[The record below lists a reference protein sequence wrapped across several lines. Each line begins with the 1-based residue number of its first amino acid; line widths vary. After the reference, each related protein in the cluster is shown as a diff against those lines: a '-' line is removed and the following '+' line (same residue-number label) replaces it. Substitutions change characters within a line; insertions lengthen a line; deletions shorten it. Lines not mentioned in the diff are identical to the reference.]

1 MPIKTIQSNI
11 HDGWE
16 AIKLASIFDFKNGL
30 NKEKKYFGQ
39 GTPIINYMDVNRG
52 GGLYK
57 DNIFGRVEVNK
68 SELSRFNVKKGDVF
82 FTRTSETLDE
92 IGFSAVALDDF
103 QDTVFS
109 GFVLRA
115 RPKGEKL
122 VPGYAQYCFKAQ
134 SARKEIMEK
143 SSYTTRALT
152 SGTSLNHVNINL
164 PPLPEQKRIVVVLE
178 TWDQAIE
185 KLKRKIE
192 IKKEIKKGLMH
203 DLLTG
208 KTRLSGFS
216 GSWTKIKVGSIS
228 NVVSGGTPSTLNC
241 DYWENGHIPWMK
253 SGEINKIYVESTD
266 NFITNLG
273 LAESSAQLLPCN
285 SVLIALAGQ
294 GSTRGKVAINR
305 CELSTNQSVAAF
317 IPKND
322 LDYRFLFFD
331 LSRRYDELRSLS
343 AGDGGRGGL
352 NLMLLKN
359 LQIQLPELS
368 EQKAIAQVL
377 SIGDEEIQLLNKKL
391 NVLKDQKKYL
401 LNNLVTGAIRTSE
414 SLSISK

>member
-1 MPIKTIQSNI
+1 MPIKTKQSNI

-92 IGFSAVALDDF
+92 IGFSAVALDEF

-115 RPKGEKL
+115 RPKGKKL

-164 PPLPEQKRIVVVLE
+164 PPLPEQKRIVAVLE
-178 TWDQAIE
+178 TWDQTIE

-192 IKKEIKKGLMH
+192 AKKEIKKGLLQE
-203 DLLTG
+203 LLSG
-208 KTRLSGFS
+208 KTRIARHNDEWVNYELEDLLKPTSEKHNPVTDSDYFKCIELEHLQKGDSELLGFTDSNLQKSIKNVFKKGDVLFGKLRPYLRKFLRTEFDGVCSTEIWVLKSSKFIDSNYAYYLVQSAKFVNVANVSS
-216 GSWTKIKVGSIS
+216 GSRMPRADW
-228 NVVSGGTPSTLNC
+228 
-241 DYWENGHIPWMK
+241 DYMK
-253 SGEINKIYVESTD
+253 SVNFAIPGKID
-266 NFITNLG
+266 
-273 LAESSAQLLPCN
+273 
-285 SVLIALAGQ
+285 
-294 GSTRGKVAINR
+294 
-305 CELSTNQSVAAF
+305 
-317 IPKND
+317 
-322 LDYRFLFFD
+322 
-331 LSRRYDELRSLS
+331 
-343 AGDGGRGGL
+343 
-352 NLMLLKN
+352 
-359 LQIQLPELS
+359 
-368 EQKAIAQVL
+368 EQKAIVRVL
-377 SIGDEEIQLLNKKL
+377 DAADNEVRILIKKL
-391 NVLKDQKKYL
+391 SFLNDQKKYL
-401 LNNLVTGAIRTSE
+401 LNNLVTGAIRTPE
-414 SLSISK
+414 SLSIPK

>member
-1 MPIKTIQSNI
+1 MAAKIKQQNILDGWQARKLSSMFEVRRGGSPRPIEQYITNTEDGFNWLKIGDIDVGGKYIIKTSSKILKEGLSRTTLVKKGDFILSNSMSYGRPYIMDIEACI
-11 HDGWE
+11 HDGWLTFQNIDTSILE
-16 AIKLASIFDFKNGL
+16 RDFLYYLLSSSKTQAIFTSISAGSGVQNLK
-30 NKEKKYFGQ
+30 KE
-39 GTPIINYMDVNRG
+39 TVS
-52 GGLYK
+52 
-57 DNIFGRVEVNK
+57 EVV
-68 SELSRFNVKKGDVF
+68 LSIP
-82 FTRTSETLDE
+82 S
-92 IGFSAVALDDF
+92 I
-103 QDTVFS
+103 
-109 GFVLRA
+109 
-115 RPKGEKL
+115 
-122 VPGYAQYCFKAQ
+122 
-134 SARKEIMEK
+134 
-143 SSYTTRALT
+143 
-152 SGTSLNHVNINL
+152 
-164 PPLPEQKRIVVVLE
+164 PEQSRIVTVLE
-178 TWDQAIE
+178 TWDQVIE

-192 IKKEIKKGLMH
+192 VKKEIKKGLMH

-216 GSWTKIKVGSIS
+216 GSWTKIKLGSIS
-228 NVVSGGTPSTLNC
+228 NVVSGGTPSTLNR
-241 DYWENGHIPWMK
+241 DYWENGNIPWMK
-253 SGEINKIYVESTD
+253 SGEINKVYVESTD

-294 GSTRGKVAINR
+294 GTTRGKVAINK

-317 IPKND
+317 IPIKD

-368 EQKAIAQVL
+368 EQMAIAQVL

-391 NVLKDQKKYL
+391 SILKDQKKYL
-401 LNNLVTGAIRTSE
+401 LNNLVTGTIRTPE
-414 SLSISK
+414 SLSIPK